1 MKTALNGCAE
11 ILNAIDAKLQDYKY
25 HKVIPAFIYGIKCN
39 LTEPE
44 VRALQTIVAAMDDK
58 EFDVFNRN
66 VAIWSGPD
74 FDHVMILRRDGMFEN
89 EFEPGFMDVNSNLA
103 FEIL

>member
-1 MKTALNGCAE
+1 MKTTLNGCAE

-25 HKVIPAFIYGIKCN
+25 HKTIPVFIYGIKCD
-39 LTEPE
+39 LTESE
-44 VRALQTIVAAMDDK
+44 VRALQTIVAAMDDE
-58 EFDVFNRN
+58 EFYIFNRN

-89 EFEPGFMDVNSNLA
+89 EFEPGFMDVNAELA

>member
-1 MKTALNGCAE
+1 MITALNGCAE
-11 ILNAIDAKLQDYKY
+11 ILGAIDAKLQDYNY
-25 HKVIPAFIYGIKCN
+25 HKTVPVLIYGFKCD

-58 EFDVFNRN
+58 EFDAFNRN
-66 VAIWSGPD
+66 VTIWSGPD
-74 FDHVMILRRDGMFEN
+74 FDRVMILRKDGLFEN
-89 EFEPGFMDVNSNLA
+89 EFEPGFMDVNAELA